1 MAENPIVIVF
11 VTASSD
17 DEARRIGRTLVAER
31 LAACVNVI
39 GPLHSIYRWA
49 AEVQEDTE
57 HLLVV
62 KARREDVDALAAR
75 VRALHSYEVP
85 EVVAL
90 DVRAGSAPY
99 LAWVRE
105 ATRRGG

>member
-1 MAENPIVIVF
+1 MAEPRIVIVF

-17 DEARRIGRTLVAER
+17 DEARRLGQTLVAER

-39 GPLHSIYRWA
+39 GPVRSIYRWA
-49 AEVQEDTE
+49 GEVREDAE
-57 HLLVV
+57 HLLLV

-90 DVRAGSAPY
+90 DVTAGSAPY
-99 LAWVRE
+99 LAWVFE
-105 ATRRGG
+105 VTARGG

>member
-1 MAENPIVIVF
+1 MAATDVVIVF
-11 VTASSD
+11 VTAPSD

-39 GPLHSIYRWA
+39 GPLHSIYRW
-49 AEVQEDTE
+49 EGQVQEDAE
-57 HLLVV
+57 QLLVV
-62 KARREDVDALAAR
+62 KARRNDVDALAAR

-90 DVRAGSAPY
+90 DVVAGSAPY
-99 LAWVRE
+99 LAWVLESTARE
-105 ATRRGG
+105 G

>member
-1 MAENPIVIVF
+1 MAEAPIVIVL
-11 VTASSD
+11 VTAPSD

-49 AEVQEDTE
+49 GEVQEDAE
-57 HLLVV
+57 HLLLM

-90 DVRAGSAPY
+90 DVIAGSVPY

-105 ATRRGG
+105 VTARGG

>member
-1 MAENPIVIVF
+1 MAVTDVVIVF
-11 VTASSD
+11 VTAPSD

-39 GPLHSIYRWA
+39 GPLHSIYRW
-49 AEVQEDTE
+49 EGQVQEDAE
-57 HLLVV
+57 QLLVV
-62 KARREDVDALAAR
+62 KARRSDVDALAAR

-90 DVRAGSAPY
+90 DVVAGSAPY
-99 LAWVRE
+99 LAWVLESTARE
-105 ATRRGG
+105 G

>member
-1 MAENPIVIVF
+1 MAEAPIVIVF

-17 DEARRIGRTLVAER
+17 AEARRIGHALVGER

-49 AEVQEDTE
+49 GEVREDAE
-57 HLLVV
+57 HLLLV
-62 KARREDVDALAAR
+62 KARREDVDTLATR

-90 DVRAGSAPY
+90 DVVTGSAPY

-105 ATRRGG
+105 VTTRGG

>member
-1 MAENPIVIVF
+1 MVETRIVIVF
-11 VTASSD
+11 VTAPSA
-17 DEARRIGRTLVAER
+17 DEARRIGHTLVAER

-39 GPLHSIYRWA
+39 GPLNSVYRW
-49 AEVQEDTE
+49 EGQVREDAE
-57 HLLVV
+57 HLLLV

-90 DVRAGSAPY
+90 DVIAGSAPY
-99 LAWVRE
+99 LAWVWE
-105 ATRRGG
+105 ATARGS

>member
-1 MAENPIVIVF
+1 MAEPRIVIVF

-17 DEARRIGRTLVAER
+17 DEARRLGQTLVAER

-39 GPLHSIYRWA
+39 GPVRSIYRWA
-49 AEVQEDTE
+49 CEVREDAE
-57 HLLVV
+57 HLLLV

-90 DVRAGSAPY
+90 DVTAGSAPY
-99 LAWVRE
+99 LAWVFE
-105 ATRRGG
+105 VTARGG